1 MSNLLDGVGGLDGDG
16 DLVHVVDLD
25 LGLKG
30 RGEVDGSVDTSA
42 DLKLAQKYLSCS
54 LQWDNKL

>member
-16 DLVHVVDLD
+16 DLVHVVDLN

-42 DLKLAQKYLSCS
+42 DLKLA
-54 LQWDNKL
+54 